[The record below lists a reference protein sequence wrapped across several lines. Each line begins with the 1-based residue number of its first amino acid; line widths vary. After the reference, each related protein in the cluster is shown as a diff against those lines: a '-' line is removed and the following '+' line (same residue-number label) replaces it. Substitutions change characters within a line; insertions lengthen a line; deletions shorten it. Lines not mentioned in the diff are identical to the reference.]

1 MTTIVGIFDNAG
13 DLDQAVEGLA
23 KAGIEDTVFDEAIV
37 AGEAGNVGSVFGPG
51 SSLAPGITV
60 KPELSPKPDRHTVIR
75 VFKAHL
81 ADYRLP
87 DEVIEGYAT
96 TFYHKGKFVL
106 VKTDPQRAEQVIQI
120 LRECRASQVNRH
132 G

>member
-1 MTTIVGIFDNAG
+1 MTTIVG
-13 DLDQAVEGLA
+13 
-23 KAGIEDTVFDEAIV
+23 
-37 AGEAGNVGSVFGPG
+37 
-51 SSLAPGITV
+51 
-60 KPELSPKPDRHTVIR
+60 
-75 VFKAHL
+75 AHL

-106 VKTDPQRAEQVIQI
+106 VKTDPLRAEQVTQI

>member
-1 MTTIVGIFDNAG
+1 MTTIVGIFDNAA

-75 VFKAHL
+75 AFKAHL
-81 ADYRLP
+81 ADYHLP
-87 DEVIEGYAT
+87 ENVIDGYAT

-106 VKTDPQRAEQVIQI
+106 VKTDPQRAEQAIQI
-120 LRECRASQVNRH
+120 LRSAARPR
-132 G
+132 

>member
-1 MTTIVGIFDNAG
+1 MTTIVGIFDNAR
-13 DLDQAVEGLA
+13 DLDEAVEGLA
-23 KAGIEDTVFDEAIV
+23 ESRIEDTVFDEAIV
-37 AGEAGNVGSVFGPG
+37 AEEAGNVGALGMGVLTPH
-51 SSLAPGITV
+51 LP
-60 KPELSPKPDRHTVIR
+60 PKPDRHTIIQA
-75 VFKAHL
+75 FKAHL

-106 VKTDPQRAEQVIQI
+106 VKTDPQRAEQAIQI